1 MTTIYEVSKLSGVSP
16 STVSRVLNGS
26 DLVVEST
33 RRKVEAA
40 IKELDYRPNKFAQS
54 LASKRSN
61 SVGILVPELHGP
73 FFGTMLSSIELE
85 LRNEGKHVIITAG
98 HSDADG
104 EKEGIEFL
112 VSRGC
117 DALIL
122 FVFATPGEDIKSL
135 WESSM
140 PVVVIGQLIQGM
152 EEDCIVLNNET
163 GGYLATK
170 FLIDSGHRQLACI
183 TGPLWKSDGQERLEG
198 YKRALSES
206 GLAFDPR
213 LLAEGNFEEA
223 SGRSGMEHLIQS
235 GVSFSGLVCANDE
248 MAAGAI
254 RVAREHGLHIP
265 EDLSVVGFDN
275 VFFTRYMHPELTTIA
290 YPIEKM
296 GQMAARCVLRDVYG
310 KTGQE
315 IQARFEPELLR
326 RASVSDRSN
335 NRRKE

>member
-40 IKELDYRPNKFAQS
+40 MKELNYRPNKFAQS

-85 LRNEGKHVIITAG
+85 LRKEGKHVIITAG
-98 HSDADG
+98 HSDVEG
-104 EKEGIEFL
+104 EEQGIEFL
-112 VSRGC
+112 ISRGC

-122 FVFATPGEDIKSL
+122 FVFAISDESIKSL
-135 WESSM
+135 MDASI
-140 PVVVIGQLIQGM
+140 PVVVIGHLIAGM
-152 EEDCIVLNNET
+152 EDDCISINNEH
-163 GGYLATK
+163 GGYIAAKT
-170 FLIDSGHRQLACI
+170 LIESGHHRLACI

-198 YKRALSES
+198 YKRAMAEFELDV
-206 GLAFDPR
+206 DPR
-213 LLAEGNFEEA
+213 LLAEGDYEES
-223 SGRSGMEHLIQS
+223 SGRDGMEQLLRTKIP
-235 GVSFSGLVCANDE
+235 FTGLVCANDE

-254 RVAREHGLHIP
+254 WVAREHGMKIP
-265 EDLSVVGFDN
+265 DDLSVIGFDN
-275 VFFTRYMHPELTTIA
+275 VFFTRYMHPQLSTIG

-310 KTGQE
+310 HTDLN
-315 IQARFEPELLR
+315 IQLRFEPELVQ
-326 RASVSDRSN
+326 RASI
-335 NRRKE
+335 RKL